1 MPLALFISIRLPFA
15 LVVRALIQPR
25 VAAHF

>member
-15 LVVRALIQPR
+15 LVVRALIQLR
-25 VAAHF
+25 VAVHF